1 MAENVAALMQLAR
14 KHHQGGQLRDAETLY
29 RRVLAIQPRNAE
41 ALHFL
46 GYMLFQAGRPESGLE
61 MIERAIAID
70 PKRADFHC
78 NRGVVLSTMRRHEES
93 IQAYRAAL
101 ALKPDFAEVYYN
113 LGTALHAKR
122 QTDEAIDA
130 YRQALNLR
138 PNYPDAY
145 NNLGT
150 LLQMKGR
157 LEESAAAYRQALKL
171 QPNFAESAFNL
182 GHVLRNLGQLED
194 AIASFRQAINIRPNY
209 ADPHY
214 FLGNAL
220 MSKGDWD
227 EAVAAYRRAL
237 ALRPDLVE
245 ACLSLAAALRNR
257 GEFPEALKFYRQ
269 ALVLK
274 PSTPEIYYSL
284 AQTLEVNGDMEE
296 AIEAYQQALKLRP
309 EYVEAQNN
317 LGNVMKDTGRVEQAL
332 YWYDRAV
339 TQRPAADVSHSNRLY
354 VLHLIP
360 EFDPATIFQEHL
372 AWYRRHAAP
381 LSYEIPQHS
390 NPGAAGS
397 DRRLKIGYVSPDF
410 RQHSV
415 GFFLLNLL
423 ANHAPAAVEVFCY
436 SDAARPDAATAR
448 FQQAAHHWKPVVGV
462 ADAQLAQ
469 IIIQDQIDI
478 LVDLAGHTA
487 GNRLL
492 VFARKPAPI
501 QVSYCGYPDTTGL
514 ATMDYRFTDAYADPP
529 GTTEQFHSEQL
540 VRLPRCFLCY
550 APPADGPE
558 VGPVPAAAG
567 GRITFGSFNSI
578 SKLSDATV
586 AMWSAVL
593 SAVPNSRLMIKSQG
607 LAGAPA
613 RQQVLERFAARGI
626 AADRLELHGR
636 IASPAGHLELY
647 HQIDIALD
655 TYPYHGTTTSC
666 EAMWMGV
673 PVVTLAGKTHA
684 SRVGVSLLS
693 NVGLEQLIAQT
704 PEQYVQIAADL
715 AKDLAALSVL
725 RSALRSRLAASPL
738 LDGSGLAREV
748 EAAYR
753 VMWKQWCES
762 AKKA

>member
-1 MAENVAALMQLAR
+1 MTDLTIHAALDSAKRLHQAGRLQDAQSLYRQILSRQPDHPDALHLLGVIQFQQAQPNAAMELICRAIALDPGRPEFHCNLGVVLADVGR
-14 KHHQGGQLRDAETLY
+14 ASDAIAAFQHALDLRPLYPEAHHNLGNSLRDMGLMDQAIAHY
-29 RRVLAIQPRNAE
+29 RQVLAIPPGDVESHHNLVYAM
-41 ALHFL
+41 HFI
-46 GYMLFQAGRPESGLE
+46 P
-61 MIERAIAID
+61 
-70 PKRADFHC
+70 
-78 NRGVVLSTMRRHEES
+78 
-93 IQAYRAAL
+93 
-101 ALKPDFAEVYYN
+101 
-113 LGTALHAKR
+113 
-122 QTDEAIDA
+122 
-130 YRQALNLR
+130 
-138 PNYPDAY
+138 
-145 NNLGT
+145 
-150 LLQMKGR
+150 
-157 LEESAAAYRQALKL
+157 
-171 QPNFAESAFNL
+171 
-182 GHVLRNLGQLED
+182 
-194 AIASFRQAINIRPNY
+194 
-209 ADPHY
+209 
-214 FLGNAL
+214 
-220 MSKGDWD
+220 GD
-227 EAVAAYRRAL
+227 
-237 ALRPDLVE
+237 
-245 ACLSLAAALRNR
+245 
-257 GEFPEALKFYRQ
+257 
-269 ALVLK
+269 
-274 PSTPEIYYSL
+274 
-284 AQTLEVNGDMEE
+284 
-296 AIEAYQQALKLRP
+296 
-309 EYVEAQNN
+309 
-317 LGNVMKDTGRVEQAL
+317 
-332 YWYDRAV
+332 
-339 TQRPAADVSHSNRLY
+339 PAAV
-354 VLHLIP
+354 
-360 EFDPATIFQEHL
+360 FQEHL
-372 AWYRRHAAP
+372 NWNRIHAQPLAGQIPRHSNDAAP
-381 LSYEIPQHS
+381 
-390 NPGAAGS
+390 

-423 ANHAPAAVEVFCY
+423 ANHDPAAVEVFCY

-529 GTTEQFHSEQL
+529 GATEQYHSEQL

-558 VGPVPAAAG
+558 VGPVPATAA

-586 AMWSAVL
+586 AMWSQVL
-593 SAVPNSRLMIKSQG
+593 SAVPNSRLMIKGQG
-607 LAGAPA
+607 LTDAPV
-613 RQQVLERFAARGI
+613 RQQVLERFAAHGI

-636 IASPAGHLELY
+636 IASLAGHLELY

>member
-1 MAENVAALMQLAR
+1 VEQRCAAGLIRPHGPLPPSRLSLTVARQPRLAMTDLTIHAALDSAKRLHQAGRLQDAQSLYRQILSRQPDHPDALHLLGVIQFQQAQPNAAMELICRAIALDPGRPEFHCNLGVVLADVGR
-14 KHHQGGQLRDAETLY
+14 ASDAIAAFQHALDLRPLYPEAHHNLGNSLRDMGLMDQAIAHY
-29 RRVLAIQPRNAE
+29 RQVLAIPPGDVESHHNLVYAM
-41 ALHFL
+41 HFI
-46 GYMLFQAGRPESGLE
+46 P
-61 MIERAIAID
+61 
-70 PKRADFHC
+70 
-78 NRGVVLSTMRRHEES
+78 
-93 IQAYRAAL
+93 
-101 ALKPDFAEVYYN
+101 
-113 LGTALHAKR
+113 
-122 QTDEAIDA
+122 
-130 YRQALNLR
+130 
-138 PNYPDAY
+138 
-145 NNLGT
+145 
-150 LLQMKGR
+150 
-157 LEESAAAYRQALKL
+157 
-171 QPNFAESAFNL
+171 
-182 GHVLRNLGQLED
+182 
-194 AIASFRQAINIRPNY
+194 
-209 ADPHY
+209 
-214 FLGNAL
+214 
-220 MSKGDWD
+220 GD
-227 EAVAAYRRAL
+227 
-237 ALRPDLVE
+237 
-245 ACLSLAAALRNR
+245 
-257 GEFPEALKFYRQ
+257 
-269 ALVLK
+269 
-274 PSTPEIYYSL
+274 
-284 AQTLEVNGDMEE
+284 
-296 AIEAYQQALKLRP
+296 
-309 EYVEAQNN
+309 
-317 LGNVMKDTGRVEQAL
+317 
-332 YWYDRAV
+332 
-339 TQRPAADVSHSNRLY
+339 PAAV
-354 VLHLIP
+354 
-360 EFDPATIFQEHL
+360 FQEHL
-372 AWYRRHAAP
+372 NWNRIHAQPLAGQIPRHSNDAAP
-381 LSYEIPQHS
+381 
-390 NPGAAGS
+390 

-423 ANHAPAAVEVFCY
+423 ANHDPAAVEVFCY

-704 PEQYVQIAADL
+704 AEQYVQIAADL
-715 AKDLAALSVL
+715 AKDVDALSKL

-753 VMWKQWCES
+753 VMWKQWCGQS
-762 AKKA
+762 R

>member
-1 MAENVAALMQLAR
+1 MTDLTIHAALDSAKRLHQAGRLQDAQSLYRQILSRQPDHPDALHLLGVIQFQQAQPNAAMELICRAIALDPGRPEFHCNLGVVLADVGR
-14 KHHQGGQLRDAETLY
+14 ASDAIAAFQHALDLRPLYPEAHHNLGNSLRDMGLMDQAIAHY
-29 RRVLAIQPRNAE
+29 RQVLAIPPGDVESHHNLVYAM
-41 ALHFL
+41 HFI
-46 GYMLFQAGRPESGLE
+46 P
-61 MIERAIAID
+61 
-70 PKRADFHC
+70 
-78 NRGVVLSTMRRHEES
+78 
-93 IQAYRAAL
+93 
-101 ALKPDFAEVYYN
+101 
-113 LGTALHAKR
+113 
-122 QTDEAIDA
+122 
-130 YRQALNLR
+130 
-138 PNYPDAY
+138 
-145 NNLGT
+145 
-150 LLQMKGR
+150 
-157 LEESAAAYRQALKL
+157 
-171 QPNFAESAFNL
+171 
-182 GHVLRNLGQLED
+182 
-194 AIASFRQAINIRPNY
+194 
-209 ADPHY
+209 
-214 FLGNAL
+214 
-220 MSKGDWD
+220 GD
-227 EAVAAYRRAL
+227 
-237 ALRPDLVE
+237 
-245 ACLSLAAALRNR
+245 
-257 GEFPEALKFYRQ
+257 
-269 ALVLK
+269 
-274 PSTPEIYYSL
+274 
-284 AQTLEVNGDMEE
+284 
-296 AIEAYQQALKLRP
+296 
-309 EYVEAQNN
+309 
-317 LGNVMKDTGRVEQAL
+317 
-332 YWYDRAV
+332 
-339 TQRPAADVSHSNRLY
+339 PAAV
-354 VLHLIP
+354 
-360 EFDPATIFQEHL
+360 FQEHL
-372 AWYRRHAAP
+372 NWNRIHAQPLAGQIPRHSNDAAP
-381 LSYEIPQHS
+381 
-390 NPGAAGS
+390 

-423 ANHAPAAVEVFCY
+423 ANHDPAAVEVFCY

-704 PEQYVQIAADL
+704 AEQYVQIAADL
-715 AKDLAALSVL
+715 AKDVDALSKL

-753 VMWKQWCES
+753 VMWKQWCGQS
-762 AKKA
+762 R

>member
-1 MAENVAALMQLAR
+1 MVPATLTMTQPAKTEHLLDAARQ
-14 KHHQGGQLRDAETLY
+14 HHQAGRLPEAESLYQQVLDAQPDHAEALQLLGMLHYQAGRFDAAAEMLCRAANANPASAECRFNLALALLALGRWDDAIAALRDALS
-29 RRVLAIQPRNAE
+29 I
-41 ALHFL
+41 
-46 GYMLFQAGRPESGLE
+46 RPSY
-61 MIERAIAID
+61 
-70 PKRADFHC
+70 P
-78 NRGVVLSTMRRHEES
+78 
-93 IQAYRAAL
+93 QAY
-101 ALKPDFAEVYYN
+101 N
-113 LGTALHAKR
+113 SLGTALQAKG
-122 QTDEAIDA
+122 QLTEAVEA
-130 YRQALNLR
+130 YRQAVALNPDTAGFWSNLGIALHGQGNSQEAVAALR
-138 PNYPDAY
+138 QALKLKPDYAEAY
-145 NNLGT
+145 NNLGRA
-150 LLQMKGR
+150 LVGVGR
-157 LEESAAAYRQALKL
+157 IGEALAACQQAL
-171 QPNFAESAFNL
+171 Q
-182 GHVLRNLGQLED
+182 
-194 AIASFRQAINIRPNY
+194 FRP
-209 ADPHY
+209 
-214 FLGNAL
+214 
-220 MSKGDWD
+220 
-227 EAVAAYRRAL
+227 
-237 ALRPDLVE
+237 
-245 ACLSLAAALRNR
+245 
-257 GEFPEALKFYRQ
+257 EFPEA
-269 ALVLK
+269 
-274 PSTPEIYYSL
+274 
-284 AQTLEVNGDMEE
+284 M
-296 AIEAYQQALKLRP
+296 
-309 EYVEAQNN
+309 NN
-317 LGNVMKDTGRVEQAL
+317 LANALRDTGRINHAISTYRKAISLAPDDASVRGNLIYAMHFIPG
-332 YWYDRAV
+332 D
-339 TQRPAADVSHSNRLY
+339 PAAV
-354 VLHLIP
+354 
-360 EFDPATIFQEHL
+360 FQEHL
-372 AWYRRHAAP
+372 NWNRIHAQPLAGQILQHRNDAAP
-381 LSYEIPQHS
+381 
-390 NPGAAGS
+390 

-423 ANHAPAAVEVFCY
+423 ANHDPAAVEVFCY

-636 IASPAGHLELY
+636 IASLAGHLELY

>member
-1 MAENVAALMQLAR
+1 MTQPAKTEHLLDAARQ
-14 KHHQGGQLRDAETLY
+14 HHQAGRLPEAESLYQQVLDAQPDHAEALQLLGMLHYQAGRFDAAAEMLCRAANANPASAECRFNLALALLALGRWDDAIAALRDALS
-29 RRVLAIQPRNAE
+29 I
-41 ALHFL
+41 
-46 GYMLFQAGRPESGLE
+46 RPSY
-61 MIERAIAID
+61 
-70 PKRADFHC
+70 P
-78 NRGVVLSTMRRHEES
+78 
-93 IQAYRAAL
+93 QAY
-101 ALKPDFAEVYYN
+101 N
-113 LGTALHAKR
+113 SLGTALQAKG
-122 QTDEAIDA
+122 QLTEAVEA
-130 YRQALNLR
+130 YRQAVALNPDTAGFWSNLGIALHGQGNSQEAVAALR
-138 PNYPDAY
+138 QALKLKPDYAEAY
-145 NNLGT
+145 NNLGRA
-150 LLQMKGR
+150 LVGVGR
-157 LEESAAAYRQALKL
+157 IGEALAACQQAL
-171 QPNFAESAFNL
+171 Q
-182 GHVLRNLGQLED
+182 
-194 AIASFRQAINIRPNY
+194 FRP
-209 ADPHY
+209 
-214 FLGNAL
+214 
-220 MSKGDWD
+220 
-227 EAVAAYRRAL
+227 
-237 ALRPDLVE
+237 
-245 ACLSLAAALRNR
+245 
-257 GEFPEALKFYRQ
+257 EFPEA
-269 ALVLK
+269 
-274 PSTPEIYYSL
+274 
-284 AQTLEVNGDMEE
+284 M
-296 AIEAYQQALKLRP
+296 
-309 EYVEAQNN
+309 NN
-317 LGNVMKDTGRVEQAL
+317 LANALRDTGRINHAISTYRKAISLAPDDASVRGNLIYAMHFIPG
-332 YWYDRAV
+332 D
-339 TQRPAADVSHSNRLY
+339 PAAV
-354 VLHLIP
+354 
-360 EFDPATIFQEHL
+360 FQEHL
-372 AWYRRHAAP
+372 NWNRIHAQPLAGQILQHRNDAAP
-381 LSYEIPQHS
+381 
-390 NPGAAGS
+390 

-423 ANHAPAAVEVFCY
+423 ANHDPAAVEVFCY

-558 VGPVPAAAG
+558 VGPVPATAA

-586 AMWSAVL
+586 AMWSQVL
-593 SAVPNSRLMIKSQG
+593 SAVPNSRLMIKGQG
-607 LAGAPA
+607 LTDAPV
-613 RQQVLERFAARGI
+613 RQQVLERFAAHGI
-626 AADRLELHGR
+626 AADRLELHSS
-636 IASPAGHLELY
+636 IASLAGHLELY

-704 PEQYVQIAADL
+704 AEQYVQIAADL
-715 AKDLAALSVL
+715 AKDVDALSKL

-753 VMWKQWCES
+753 VMWKQWCGQS
-762 AKKA
+762 R

>member
-1 MAENVAALMQLAR
+1 MTQPAKTEHLLDAARQ
-14 KHHQGGQLRDAETLY
+14 HHQAGRLPEAESLYQQVLDAQPDHAEALQLLGMLHYQAGRFDAAAEMLCRAANANPASAECRFNLALALLALGRWDDAIAALRDALS
-29 RRVLAIQPRNAE
+29 I
-41 ALHFL
+41 
-46 GYMLFQAGRPESGLE
+46 RPSY
-61 MIERAIAID
+61 
-70 PKRADFHC
+70 P
-78 NRGVVLSTMRRHEES
+78 
-93 IQAYRAAL
+93 QAY
-101 ALKPDFAEVYYN
+101 N
-113 LGTALHAKR
+113 SLGTALQAKG
-122 QTDEAIDA
+122 QLTEAVEA
-130 YRQALNLR
+130 YRQAVALNPDTAGFWSNLGIALHGQGNSQEAVAALR
-138 PNYPDAY
+138 QALKLKPDYAEAY
-145 NNLGT
+145 NNLGRA
-150 LLQMKGR
+150 LVGVGR
-157 LEESAAAYRQALKL
+157 IGEALAACQQAL
-171 QPNFAESAFNL
+171 Q
-182 GHVLRNLGQLED
+182 
-194 AIASFRQAINIRPNY
+194 FRP
-209 ADPHY
+209 
-214 FLGNAL
+214 
-220 MSKGDWD
+220 
-227 EAVAAYRRAL
+227 
-237 ALRPDLVE
+237 
-245 ACLSLAAALRNR
+245 
-257 GEFPEALKFYRQ
+257 EFPEA
-269 ALVLK
+269 
-274 PSTPEIYYSL
+274 
-284 AQTLEVNGDMEE
+284 M
-296 AIEAYQQALKLRP
+296 
-309 EYVEAQNN
+309 NN
-317 LGNVMKDTGRVEQAL
+317 LANALRDTGRINHAISTYRKAISLAPDDASVRGNLIYAMHFIPG
-332 YWYDRAV
+332 D
-339 TQRPAADVSHSNRLY
+339 PAAV
-354 VLHLIP
+354 
-360 EFDPATIFQEHL
+360 FQEHL
-372 AWYRRHAAP
+372 NWNRIHAQPLAGQILQHRNDAAP
-381 LSYEIPQHS
+381 
-390 NPGAAGS
+390 

-423 ANHAPAAVEVFCY
+423 ANHDPAAVEVFCY

-448 FQQAAHHWKPVVGV
+448 FQQSAHRWKPVVGV

-704 PEQYVQIAADL
+704 AEQYVQIAADL

>member
-1 MAENVAALMQLAR
+1 MTQPAKTEHLLDAARQ
-14 KHHQGGQLRDAETLY
+14 HHQAGRLPEAESLYQQVLDAQPDHAEALQLLGMLHYQAGRFDAAAEMLCRAANANPASAECRFNLALALLALGRWDDAIAALRDALS
-29 RRVLAIQPRNAE
+29 I
-41 ALHFL
+41 
-46 GYMLFQAGRPESGLE
+46 RPSY
-61 MIERAIAID
+61 
-70 PKRADFHC
+70 P
-78 NRGVVLSTMRRHEES
+78 
-93 IQAYRAAL
+93 QAY
-101 ALKPDFAEVYYN
+101 N
-113 LGTALHAKR
+113 SLGTALQAKG
-122 QTDEAIDA
+122 QLTEAVEA
-130 YRQALNLR
+130 YRQAVALNPDTAGFWSNLGIALHGQGNSQEAVAALR
-138 PNYPDAY
+138 QALKLKPDYAEAY
-145 NNLGT
+145 NNLGRA
-150 LLQMKGR
+150 LVGVGR
-157 LEESAAAYRQALKL
+157 IGEALAACQQAL
-171 QPNFAESAFNL
+171 Q
-182 GHVLRNLGQLED
+182 
-194 AIASFRQAINIRPNY
+194 FRP
-209 ADPHY
+209 
-214 FLGNAL
+214 
-220 MSKGDWD
+220 
-227 EAVAAYRRAL
+227 
-237 ALRPDLVE
+237 
-245 ACLSLAAALRNR
+245 
-257 GEFPEALKFYRQ
+257 EFPEA
-269 ALVLK
+269 
-274 PSTPEIYYSL
+274 
-284 AQTLEVNGDMEE
+284 M
-296 AIEAYQQALKLRP
+296 
-309 EYVEAQNN
+309 NN
-317 LGNVMKDTGRVEQAL
+317 LANALRDTGRINHAISTYRKAISLAPDDASVRGNLIYAMHFIPG
-332 YWYDRAV
+332 D
-339 TQRPAADVSHSNRLY
+339 PAAV
-354 VLHLIP
+354 
-360 EFDPATIFQEHL
+360 FQEHL
-372 AWYRRHAAP
+372 NWNRIHAQPLAGQILQHRNDAAP
-381 LSYEIPQHS
+381 
-390 NPGAAGS
+390 

-423 ANHAPAAVEVFCY
+423 ANHDPAAVEVFCY

-448 FQQAAHHWKPVVGV
+448 FQQSAHRWKPVVGV

-529 GTTEQFHSEQL
+529 GATEQYHSEQL

-558 VGPVPAAAG
+558 VGPVPATAA

-586 AMWSAVL
+586 AMWSQVL
-593 SAVPNSRLMIKSQG
+593 SAVPNSRLMIKGQG
-607 LAGAPA
+607 LTDAPV
-613 RQQVLERFAARGI
+613 RQQVLERFAAHGI
-626 AADRLELHGR
+626 AADRLELHSS
-636 IASPAGHLELY
+636 IASLAGHLELY

-753 VMWKQWCES
+753 VMWKQWCENRR
-762 AKKA
+762 

>member
-1 MAENVAALMQLAR
+1 MTDLTIHAALDSAKRLHQAGRLQDAQSLYRQILSRQPDHPDALHLLGVIQFQQAQPNAAMELICRAIALDPGRPEFHCNLGVVLADVGR
-14 KHHQGGQLRDAETLY
+14 ASDAIAAFQHALDLRPLYPEAHHNLGNSLRDMGLMDQAIAHY
-29 RRVLAIQPRNAE
+29 RQVLAIPPGDVESHHNLVYAM
-41 ALHFL
+41 HFI
-46 GYMLFQAGRPESGLE
+46 P
-61 MIERAIAID
+61 
-70 PKRADFHC
+70 
-78 NRGVVLSTMRRHEES
+78 
-93 IQAYRAAL
+93 
-101 ALKPDFAEVYYN
+101 
-113 LGTALHAKR
+113 
-122 QTDEAIDA
+122 
-130 YRQALNLR
+130 
-138 PNYPDAY
+138 
-145 NNLGT
+145 
-150 LLQMKGR
+150 
-157 LEESAAAYRQALKL
+157 
-171 QPNFAESAFNL
+171 
-182 GHVLRNLGQLED
+182 
-194 AIASFRQAINIRPNY
+194 
-209 ADPHY
+209 
-214 FLGNAL
+214 
-220 MSKGDWD
+220 GD
-227 EAVAAYRRAL
+227 
-237 ALRPDLVE
+237 
-245 ACLSLAAALRNR
+245 
-257 GEFPEALKFYRQ
+257 
-269 ALVLK
+269 
-274 PSTPEIYYSL
+274 
-284 AQTLEVNGDMEE
+284 
-296 AIEAYQQALKLRP
+296 
-309 EYVEAQNN
+309 
-317 LGNVMKDTGRVEQAL
+317 
-332 YWYDRAV
+332 
-339 TQRPAADVSHSNRLY
+339 PAAV
-354 VLHLIP
+354 
-360 EFDPATIFQEHL
+360 FQEHL
-372 AWYRRHAAP
+372 NWNRIHAQPLAGQIPRHSNDAAP
-381 LSYEIPQHS
+381 
-390 NPGAAGS
+390 

-423 ANHAPAAVEVFCY
+423 ANHDPAAVEVFCY

-558 VGPVPAAAG
+558 VGSVPAAAG

-704 PEQYVQIAADL
+704 AEQYVQIAADL
-715 AKDLAALSVL
+715 AKDVDALSKL

-753 VMWKQWCES
+753 VMWKQWCGQS
-762 AKKA
+762 R

>member
-1 MAENVAALMQLAR
+1 MTDLTIHAALDSAKRLHQAGRLQDAQSLYRQILSRQPDHPDALHLLGVIQFQQAQPNAAMELICRAIALDPGRPEFHCNLGVVLADVGR
-14 KHHQGGQLRDAETLY
+14 ASDAIAAFQHALDLRPLYPEAHHNLGNSLRDMGLMDQAIAHY
-29 RRVLAIQPRNAE
+29 RQVLAIPPGDVESHHNLVYAM
-41 ALHFL
+41 HFI
-46 GYMLFQAGRPESGLE
+46 P
-61 MIERAIAID
+61 
-70 PKRADFHC
+70 
-78 NRGVVLSTMRRHEES
+78 
-93 IQAYRAAL
+93 
-101 ALKPDFAEVYYN
+101 
-113 LGTALHAKR
+113 
-122 QTDEAIDA
+122 
-130 YRQALNLR
+130 
-138 PNYPDAY
+138 
-145 NNLGT
+145 
-150 LLQMKGR
+150 
-157 LEESAAAYRQALKL
+157 
-171 QPNFAESAFNL
+171 
-182 GHVLRNLGQLED
+182 
-194 AIASFRQAINIRPNY
+194 
-209 ADPHY
+209 
-214 FLGNAL
+214 
-220 MSKGDWD
+220 GD
-227 EAVAAYRRAL
+227 
-237 ALRPDLVE
+237 
-245 ACLSLAAALRNR
+245 
-257 GEFPEALKFYRQ
+257 
-269 ALVLK
+269 
-274 PSTPEIYYSL
+274 
-284 AQTLEVNGDMEE
+284 
-296 AIEAYQQALKLRP
+296 
-309 EYVEAQNN
+309 
-317 LGNVMKDTGRVEQAL
+317 
-332 YWYDRAV
+332 
-339 TQRPAADVSHSNRLY
+339 PAAV
-354 VLHLIP
+354 
-360 EFDPATIFQEHL
+360 FQEHL
-372 AWYRRHAAP
+372 NWNRIHAQPLAGQIPRHSNDAAP
-381 LSYEIPQHS
+381 
-390 NPGAAGS
+390 

-423 ANHAPAAVEVFCY
+423 ANHDPAAVEVFCY